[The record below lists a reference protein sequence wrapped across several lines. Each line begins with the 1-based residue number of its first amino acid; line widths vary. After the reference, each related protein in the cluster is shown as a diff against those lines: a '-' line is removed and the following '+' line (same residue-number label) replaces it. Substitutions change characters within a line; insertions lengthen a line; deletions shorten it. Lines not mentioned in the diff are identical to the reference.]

1 MQLVRERTEEM
12 ASPSSRSIELDAR
25 EASLEAAL
33 ATVNTAFAILGSRAL
48 VILSACGAFTLFG
61 WAAYEPTGWRFAVAC
76 AFTLFVFGPALFIDR
91 RGS

>member
-1 MQLVRERTEEM
+1 MNV
-12 ASPSSRSIELDAR
+12 
-25 EASLEAAL
+25 
-33 ATVNTAFAILGSRAL
+33 AFAILGSRAL
-48 VILSACGAFTLFG
+48 VILAACGAFTLFG